1 MASQILSTL
10 KSLPPS
16 EGSQSPPPLESE
28 APHKRLARLNREL
41 VQATETIQALKKQ
54 WAERNLK
61 AQACRQAV
69 STAEVTHFENE
80 KRDQAAKILRIQTE
94 IGAANKL
101 VRERSKNGG
110 APTSPASESAPRKRA
125 KSKACPLKEH
135 PSFDQY
141 FRLAAENELENGLY
155 DRLEAAAKSMLSHAL
170 ATGIEQ

>member
-1 MASQILSTL
+1 MKLKTLNGLPSSAGST
-10 KSLPPS
+10 
-16 EGSQSPPPLESE
+16 EPPPLETE
-28 APHKRLARLNREL
+28 PPHRKLARLNREHA
-41 VQATETIQALKKQ
+41 ATTEALQALKRA
-54 WAERNLK
+54 WAERNIK

-69 STAEVTHFENE
+69 PTSEITHFEDQ
-80 KRDQAAKILRIQTE
+80 KRTLALGLLSLQSE
-94 IGAANKL
+94 IGATNKAI
-101 VRERSKNGG
+101 RERSKAGG